1 MEMDRLEKEA
11 KKLAQLDMRNQHEA
25 WESGKFERRS
35 ANTRRDLEKTSK
47 HGKRRKD
54 PKDMKE

>member
-1 MEMDRLEKEA
+1 MDRLEKEA